1 MTDGSTSYEQK
12 EASGALTSMVA
23 SAVAALRSFVTAGC
37 PAPSSETTSS
47 DTAKRKFREIGEIQE
62 VGTRKTGSQ
71 RAFILGSAI
80 SDAGISPT
88 ISGGGLV
95 LTEPLPGMRVG
106 KNSSSDIPTPP
117 DARMVFEY
125 GRWFLCIPETVP
137 TLQAGNQ
144 GRVMALDAGIRSF
157 QTFFLEMTCGQIGT
171 GDFTQIVR
179 LAAHLDDLLA
189 RLDPNR
195 KENRINARKRY
206 AMHRAAG
213 RIRDRVDELHWKT
226 CRFLVRDFDVIL
238 IPSVQTKDMALK
250 CKRKIRTRSVRSLL
264 TFSHYRF
271 KQRSKNKASEFGKVA
286 PEVDEGYTSK
296 TANWTGE
303 IKKIGGA
310 KCITTKCITTKC
322 ITTKCITTKCITTN
336 TSGGFKV
343 GRDINDARGIFLRAL
358 ADRPEI
364 LAC

>member
-1 MTDGSTSYEQK
+1 MTDGSTAYEQK

-23 SAVAALRSFVTAGC
+23 SAVAALPSFVTAGC
-37 PAPSSETTSS
+37 SVPSSETTSS
-47 DTAKRKFREIGEIQE
+47 DTAKRKFRETGEIQQ
-62 VGTRKTGSQ
+62 VGSRKARSE
-71 RAFILGSAI
+71 RLFIPGGAI

-88 ISGGGLV
+88 ISGRGLV

-106 KNSSSDIPTPP
+106 KNSRSDIPTLP
-117 DARMVFEY
+117 DAGMVFEY
-125 GRWFLCIPETVP
+125 GGWFLCIPETVP

-144 GRVMALDAGIRSF
+144 GCVMALDPGIRSC
-157 QTFFLEMTCGQIGT
+157 QTFFLEMTCRQIGA
-171 GDFTQIVR
+171 GDFAQIVR

-195 KENRINARKRY
+195 NENRIDARKRY

-213 RIRDRVDELHWKT
+213 WIRDLVDELHWRT

-238 IPSVQTKDMALK
+238 IPSVETKDMALK
-250 CKRKIRTRSVRSLL
+250 CKRKIRTKSVRSVL

-286 PEVDEGYTSK
+286 PEVDAGYTSK
-296 TANWTGE
+296 TASWTGE

-322 ITTKCITTKCITTN
+322 ITTN

-343 GRDINDARGIFLRAL
+343 ERDINDARGIFLRAL